1 MTSTHVYIGISLD
14 GFIARPNG
22 EIDWLTKFADKE
34 AFESYDE
41 FMSEIDVI
49 VIGRGT
55 FETVLK
61 FPKWPYDRPVFVLSN
76 SITEVP
82 ESLEDKM
89 SVISLPP
96 AEVIDL
102 LSAEGLRGAYI
113 DGGSVIQSFLAE
125 DLIDELTISRAPVL
139 IGNGISL
146 FGTIDFDIQF
156 SHIQTKVCSNGLVR
170 SHYKRLRPRK

>member
-22 EIDWLTKFADKE
+22 EIDWLTKFGDKE
-34 AFESYDE
+34 AFDSYDE
-41 FMSEIDVI
+41 FMSEIDAI
-49 VIGRGT
+49 VLGRGT

-82 ESLEDKM
+82 ESFKDKI
-89 SVISLPP
+89 SAISLPP
-96 AEVIDL
+96 AKVL
-102 LSAEGLRGAYI
+102 TFLSEKGLKSAYI
-113 DGGSVIQSFLAE
+113 DGGKVIQSFLAD
-125 DLIDELTISRAPVL
+125 DLIDELTVSRAPIL
-139 IGNGISL
+139 IGKGISL

-156 SHIQTKVCSNGLVR
+156 SHIQTKVCSNGMVR
-170 SHYKRLRPRK
+170 SHYKRQRS